1 VLTRSVD
8 QTRWN
13 LEEGTRVV
21 TIGVCGA
28 MLGISLYSARGLVVG
43 AILGVITGYL
53 RNQELRQEKR
63 GGRDR

>member
-1 VLTRSVD
+1 MLTRSINPA
-8 QTRWN
+8 RWN
-13 LEEGTRVV
+13 LDEATRIV
-21 TIGVCGA
+21 TLGISAA
-28 MLGISLYSARGLVVG
+28 MLGTSLFSARGFVVG